1 MIILG
6 EILKD
11 TYVTNA
17 ITSTNAGELSNVGKS
32 STIDLF
38 KIARENKK
46 INARALVEIDDVP
59 QDGSTITLRDSNILN
74 NETGVSFKFIH
85 DSDVFNGSLD
95 GEDVI
100 VGLSNT
106 LTTQQ
111 TLERLR
117 DSINNV
123 NDFANNIN
131 FSITAKEISDNKIL
145 LTQNVSGIAGQK
157 ENSSQVNSN
166 INVSNF
172 FLFEHSA
179 GLLRFNLDE
188 LKTNHVFNLEE
199 SAFNN
204 KSNYRVYIKL
214 KDVGNLHTKPRDFTL
229 KLKALKND
237 FIEGLGKDT
246 IYFSDLGI
254 SNFVDIS
261 ESVEWHVNSFVSD
274 TDCVKL
280 STGQVFE
287 STFNFVDG
295 EEDLYFDITDYFAE
309 YLTEDVESQSFVIGF
324 DYSNLFNENT
334 YFTKRFASKDTRNKI
349 DYPRIEVK
357 LKDDLINEA
366 THSDKNRFIANQE
379 EFFIFNKV
387 TNNRLKDFSDDI
399 ELIINSEEDE
409 TLEFGPIL
417 GTDVYSYKGNKLTGI
432 KQFVVNDN
440 IVTLAN
446 DFIKQKIVSNGKVD
460 LKFVYRHTND
470 PVIIVNEEVK
480 TFQMPVTESLD
491 NVQHIRAIINMPEK
505 DLYANDSIQNI
516 KVDFIDTKRQYDAK
530 NVQIDL
536 ESEDVGDVFYNIVCV
551 DENKTL
557 IDSIPIDWDGNN
569 QTPFTKEDMKLKHL
583 GNSYVLK
590 LYCASAFKNKRIKLE
605 FEYVDIVSG
614 IKKHV
619 TCNSILR
626 FI

>member
-17 ITSTNAGELSNVGKS
+17 VTSTNVGELSNVGKS

-46 INARALVEIDDVP
+46 IKARALIEINDVP
-59 QDGSTITLRDSNILN
+59 INGSTITLRDNNILN
-74 NETGVSFKFIH
+74 NENGVSFKFVH
-85 DSDVFNGSLD
+85 ESDDFDGTLD

-106 LTTQQ
+106 LTVQQ

-117 DSINNV
+117 DAINSV
-123 NDFANNIN
+123 NDFANNLA
-131 FSITAKEISDNKIL
+131 FTITAKEISDNKIL
-145 LTQNVSGIAGQK
+145 LTQNISGVSGKK

-166 INVSNF
+166 IIVSNF
-172 FLFEHSA
+172 YLFEHSA
-179 GLLRFNLDE
+179 GLLRFNLDR
-188 LKTNHVFNLEE
+188 LKTDHVFNLAQ
-199 SAFNN
+199 SAFSN
-204 KSNYRVYIKL
+204 KNNYRVYIKL
-214 KDVGNLHTKPRDFTL
+214 KDVGNLHTKPRNFTL
-229 KLKALKND
+229 KIRALKND
-237 FIEGLGKDT
+237 FVEGLGKDT
-246 IYFSDLGI
+246 IHFSDLGI
-254 SNFVDIS
+254 SNFVNIN
-261 ESVEWHVNSFVSD
+261 ESNDWHANSFVSEE
-274 TDCVKL
+274 DCVKL
-280 STGQVFE
+280 SNDQVFE
-287 STFNFVDG
+287 ASFDFIDG
-295 EEDLYFDITDYFAE
+295 NEELYFDITDYFDE
-309 YLTEDVESQSFVIGF
+309 YLAGNVTSQSFVVGF
-324 DYSNLFNENT
+324 DYTDLFNENT
-334 YFTKRFASKDTRNKI
+334 YFVKRFASKDTRNKI

-357 LKDDLINEA
+357 IKDDLINEA
-366 THSDKNRFIANQE
+366 TYSDKNRFIANQE
-379 EFFIFNKV
+379 TFFIFNKV

-409 TLEFGPIL
+409 DLEFGPIL

-432 KQFVVNDN
+432 KQFIVTDN
-440 IVTLAN
+440 IITLTN

-460 LKFVYRHTND
+460 LKFVYRHAND
-470 PVIIVNEEVK
+470 PAILVNEEIK

-516 KVDFIDTKRQYDAK
+516 KVDFIDTKRQYDAR

-536 ESEDVGDVFYNIVCV
+536 ESEDVGDVFYNIICV

-557 IDSIPIDWDGNN
+557 IDSIPIDWDGDN

>member
-17 ITSTNAGELSNVGKS
+17 VTSTNTGELSNVGKS

-46 INARALVEIDDVP
+46 VKARALVEINNVP
-59 QDGSTITLRDSNILN
+59 EDGSSITLRDNNILN
-74 NETGVSFKFIH
+74 NEPGVTFKFVHNSGIF
-85 DSDVFNGSLD
+85 DGSLD
-95 GEDVI
+95 GNDVV
-100 VGLSNT
+100 VGLPVNPT
-106 LTTQQ
+106 VLNV
-111 TLERLR
+111 LERLR
-117 DSINNV
+117 DVINSV
-123 NDFANNIN
+123 NDFANNIT
-131 FSITAKEISDNKIL
+131 FSITAKEIADNKIL
-145 LTQNVSGIAGQK
+145 LTQNTSGVSGQK
-157 ENSSQVNSN
+157 QNSSQTVN
-166 INVSNF
+166 INVSSF
-172 FLFEHSA
+172 YLFEHSA
-179 GLLRFNLDE
+179 GLLRFNLDK
-188 LKTNHVFNLEE
+188 LKTDHVFNLAQ
-199 SAFNN
+199 SAFIS

-229 KLKALKND
+229 KMWALKND
-237 FIEGLGKDT
+237 FVEGLGKDT

-254 SNFVDIS
+254 SNFVNIDKNRK
-261 ESVEWHVNSFVSD
+261 WHVNSFVSEE
-274 TDCVKL
+274 DCVKL
-280 STGQVFE
+280 SNDQVFE
-287 STFNFVDG
+287 TSFEFIDG
-295 EEDLYFDITDYFAE
+295 NEELYFDITDYFDE
-309 YLTEDVESQSFVIGF
+309 YLAGNVTSQSFVVGF
-324 DYSNLFNENT
+324 DYTDLFNENT
-334 YFTKRFASKDTRNKI
+334 YFVKRFASKDTRNKI

-357 LKDDLINEA
+357 IKDDLINEA
-366 THSDKNRFIANQE
+366 TYSDKNRFIANQE
-379 EFFIFNKV
+379 TFFIFNKV

-409 TLEFGPIL
+409 ALEFGPIL

-432 KQFVVNDN
+432 KQF
-440 IVTLAN
+440 IVADDIITLTN

-460 LKFVYRHTND
+460 LKFVYRHAND
-470 PVIIVNEEVK
+470 PTILVNEEIK

-516 KVDFIDTKRQYDAK
+516 KVDFIDTKRQYDAR

-536 ESEDVGDVFYNIVCV
+536 ASEDVGDVFYNIVCV

-557 IDSIPIDWDGNN
+557 IDSIPIDWDDNN

>member
-6 EILKD
+6 EVLKD

-17 ITSTNAGELSNVGKS
+17 ITSTNVGELSNVGKS
-32 STIDLF
+32 STIDIF

-46 INARALVEIDDVP
+46 INARALVEINNVP
-59 QDGSTITLRDSNILN
+59 EDGSTITLRDNNILN
-74 NETGVSFKFIH
+74 SEAGVSFKFIY
-85 DSDVFNGSLD
+85 DSNVFDGSLD

-106 LTTQQ
+106 LTVQQ

-117 DSINNV
+117 DTINNV
-123 NDFANNIN
+123 NDFANNITLN
-131 FSITAKEISDNKIL
+131 IAAKEISDNKIL
-145 LTQNVSGIAGQK
+145 LTQRTSGITGQK
-157 ENSSQVNSN
+157 ENSSQVGSN

-172 FLFEHSA
+172 YLFEHSA
-179 GLLRFNLDE
+179 GLLRFDLDK
-188 LKTNHVFNLEE
+188 LKTDHVFNLAQ
-199 SAFNN
+199 SAFSN
-204 KSNYRVYIKL
+204 KNNYRVYIKL

-229 KLKALKND
+229 KIRALNND
-237 FIEGLGKDT
+237 FVEGLGKDT
-246 IYFSDLGI
+246 IYFSDLGV
-254 SNFVDIS
+254 SNFVNIN
-261 ESVEWHVNSFVSD
+261 ESNEWHVNSFVSD
-274 TDCVKL
+274 KDCVKL
-280 STGQVFE
+280 SSGQVFE
-287 STFNFVDG
+287 TTFSFVDG
-295 EEDLYFDITDYFAE
+295 DEELYFDITDYFAE
-309 YLTEDVESQSFVIGF
+309 YLSGDVESQSFVVGF

-334 YFTKRFASKDTRNKI
+334 YFVKRFASKDTRNKI

-357 LKDDLINEA
+357 IKDDLINEA
-366 THSDKNRFIANQE
+366 TYSDKNRFIANE
-379 EFFIFNKV
+379 ETFFIFNKV
-387 TNNRLKDFSDDI
+387 TNNRLKDFDDEVDLVI
-399 ELIINSEEDE
+399 KSEEDE
-409 TLEFGPIL
+409 NLEFGPIQ

-432 KQFVVNDN
+432 KQFIVADN
-440 IVTLAN
+440 VITLAN
-446 DFIKQKIVSNGKVD
+446 DFIRQKIVSNSKID
-460 LKFVYRHTND
+460 LKFIYRHRND
-470 PVIIVNEEVK
+470 VDIVINEEIK
-480 TFQMPVTESLD
+480 TFQMPTTESLD

-505 DLYANDSIQNI
+505 DLYANNSIQNI

-536 ESEDVGDVFYNIVCV
+536 ESEDVGDVFYSVVCV

-557 IDSIPIDWDGNN
+557 IDSIAIDWDGDN

-590 LYCASAFKNKRIKLE
+590 LYCASAFKNKRVKLE

-626 FI
+626 FV